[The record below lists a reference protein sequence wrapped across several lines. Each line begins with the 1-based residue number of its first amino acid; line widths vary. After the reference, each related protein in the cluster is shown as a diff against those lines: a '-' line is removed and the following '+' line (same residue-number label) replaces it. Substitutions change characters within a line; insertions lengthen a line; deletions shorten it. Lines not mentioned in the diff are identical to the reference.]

1 MRVNLQQSN
10 RADVDVVLVGAGVMS
25 ATFATLLKELQPSL
39 RIAMYESLEAPA
51 EESSNAWNNAGTGH
65 AAMCELNYTS
75 DKSDGTVD
83 ISRALKVNTEF
94 DLSRQFWSYLVRSGA
109 IPDPSA
115 FIHSVAHV
123 SFVHGAANVAFL
135 KRRYTAMSAHHCFTG
150 MEYSEDPA
158 VLATWMPLVME
169 GRDPSEPVAGT
180 RMLTGTDCDF
190 GALTR
195 MLVANLQKQP
205 GFTASFRRRVTDLR
219 RDADGY
225 WSVTVRDEVSGQQ
238 KNITAACVFLGAG
251 GGALPLLQK
260 SNIPEGKGFAGFPV
274 SGLWLRC
281 DDPAL
286 AERHAAKVYGKASI
300 GAPPMSVPHLDSRI
314 VNGKKSLLFGPYAG
328 FSTKFLK
335 KGSYADLF
343 AAIKPDNIAPLLAVG
358 RDNFELTKYLVAQ
371 VLESADG
378 RFASLK
384 EYFPNA
390 KPEDWRLEVAGQRV
404 QVIVPDKTKTGSLQF
419 GTEVVT
425 AADGSLAAVLGASP
439 GASTSVSIMLAILKR
454 AFAPNIP
461 AWTAKL
467 TEMIPSYGRS
477 IAEDPELCRTIRRDT
492 AAALRITEVAQPAL
506 AAAETLQPH

>member
-1 MRVNLQQSN
+1 VNLQQSN

-25 ATFATLLKELQPSL
+25 ATFATLLKELEPSL

-225 WSVTVRDEVSGQQ
+225 WSLR
-238 KNITAACVFLGAG
+238 
-251 GGALPLLQK
+251 LP
-260 SNIPEGKGFAGFPV
+260 
-274 SGLWLRC
+274 RC
-281 DDPAL
+281 GRRRVAV
-286 AERHAAKVYGKASI
+286 AAKI
-300 GAPPMSVPHLDSRI
+300 EHPR
-314 VNGKKSLLFGPYAG
+314 
-328 FSTKFLK
+328 
-335 KGSYADLF
+335 
-343 AAIKPDNIAPLLAVG
+343 
-358 RDNFELTKYLVAQ
+358 
-371 VLESADG
+371 
-378 RFASLK
+378 
-384 EYFPNA
+384 
-390 KPEDWRLEVAGQRV
+390 GQRLRRFPGERAV
-404 QVIVPDKTKTGSLQF
+404 ATLRRSGACRTARCEGVRQSVDRC
-419 GTEVVT
+419 
-425 AADGSLAAVLGASP
+425 AADVGAASRF
-439 GASTSVSIMLAILKR
+439 THR
-454 AFAPNIP
+454 Q
-461 AWTAKL
+461 
-467 TEMIPSYGRS
+467 R
-477 IAEDPELCRTIRRDT
+477 
-492 AAALRITEVAQPAL
+492 
-506 AAAETLQPH
+506 